1 MPRSTPVQPAPARPR
16 TWLEMRERIEKILE
30 RRTGEDIAVW
40 LARVAEL
47 GDIDE
52 PQLRARLTSQ
62 GVTAYPQM
70 VLVMERFGYPDFLLA
85 SADELIDGQYA
96 DRQQLRP
103 ILDELIL
110 RAIEV
115 GEVDVQARKTYVT
128 LVSPKRTFAIIRA
141 TTRDRV
147 DIGLRLPGVEP
158 GGRLL
163 AAPGLG
169 NDYVNVRIALRSPD
183 DIDDSVVDW
192 LRQAYQANV
201 SSSEK
206 PRMSKGTP

>member
-1 MPRSTPVQPAPARPR
+1 VPKTAAKQPAQPRPR
-16 TWLEMRERIEKILE
+16 TWLEMRGRIERILE
-30 RRTGEDIAVW
+30 RRTGDGIAVW
-40 LARVAEL
+40 VSRIAEL
-47 GDIDE
+47 GEIDE
-52 PQLRARLTSQ
+52 VRLRAWLTER
-62 GVTAYPQM
+62 GVTGYPQM
-70 VLVMERFGYPDFLLA
+70 VLVMERFGYPDFLMA
-85 SADELIDGQYA
+85 SAAELIDGQYK
-96 DRQQLRP
+96 DRPLLRP
-103 ILDELIL
+103 ILDELL
-110 RAIEV
+110 VRAVEL

-147 DIGLRLPGVEP
+147 DVGLRLPGVDA

-183 DIDDSVVDW
+183 DIDDTVVDW

-201 SSSEK
+201 
-206 PRMSKGTP
+206 